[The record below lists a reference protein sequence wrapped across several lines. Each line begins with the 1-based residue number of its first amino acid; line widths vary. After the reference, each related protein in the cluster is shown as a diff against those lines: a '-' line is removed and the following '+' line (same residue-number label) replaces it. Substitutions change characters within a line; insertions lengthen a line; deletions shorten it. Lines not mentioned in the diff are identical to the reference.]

1 MAQAYLTT
9 ADVAHELGVRPATV
23 SSWRT
28 RSQPG
33 QPYAEHPF
41 PAPDVK
47 IGNASGWLPERL
59 PEMRAWM
66 AARPGMGVGGGP
78 KPKSPETPPRKLAET
93 PQGE

>member
-1 MAQAYLTT
+1 MEQRYLTT
-9 ADVAHELGVRPATV
+9 ADVARELGVQPATV

-33 QPYAEHPF
+33 RPYAERPF
-41 PAPDVK
+41 PAPDMK

-59 PEMRAWM
+59 PEIREWM

-78 KPKSPETPPRKLAET
+78 KPKEPRTLPEKLAET
-93 PQGE
+93 PAGE